1 MQVQKKALAASLAM
15 LLFIAPLGAT
25 AAAQT
30 LEPNK
35 DGPCAGMDLY
45 VAQASPGY
53 PRLPMY
59 IAKFGGFFAKTGLN
73 VKVAVANS
81 GADATA
87 ALIGRSADVN
97 AGTFGDV
104 LLARSQGVPI
114 VAFAAAGYQEISNL
128 VIKRSILEKN
138 NLTAGSSIDDK
149 INALKGLRIGVTS
162 PGSSTDLLVRAMLA
176 QNGFESGDAQII
188 PLGASAIAPT
198 FTGGQIDAFA
208 LSSPSANAAAQI
220 GDGEIVINFAA
231 GEYAGVANTLFMTMN
246 TSEATVKDKK
256 KELACFRDAVGETLQ
271 FMKRHPDKATELAW
285 KEFDG
290 VVDRTAFDET
300 IGDHIS
306 AFADATAITLEGAE
320 KRRDFLALAF
330 PRLKELDVKKT
341 FSNLE

>member
-1 MQVQKKALAASLAM
+1 MQIPEKTLASSLAM
-15 LLFIAPLGAT
+15 LLFMAPLGA
-25 AAAQT
+25 AAAARTQE
-30 LEPNK
+30 LNK
-35 DGPCAGMDLY
+35 DGPCSGRELF

-59 IAKFGGFFAKTGLN
+59 IARFGGFFAKTGLD

-114 VAFAAAGYQEISNL
+114 VAFAAAGYQEIANL
-128 VIKRSILEKN
+128 VIRRSIMEKK
-138 NLTAGSSIDDK
+138 NLTAESSTEDK

-162 PGSSTDLLVRAMLA
+162 PGSSTDLLVRAVLA
-176 QNGFESGDAQII
+176 QHGFESGDAQVIA
-188 PLGASAIAPT
+188 LGASAIAPT

-208 LSSPSANAAAQI
+208 LSSPSANAAAKI
-220 GDGEIVINFAA
+220 GSGEIVINFAA
-231 GEYAGVANTLFMTMN
+231 GEYIGVANTLFMTMN
-246 TSEATVKDKK
+246 TSEATLKDKK
-256 KELACFRDAVGETLQ
+256 KELACFRDALGETLQ
-271 FMKRHPDKATELAW
+271 FMKKYPKEATELAW

-300 IGDHIS
+300 ISDHIS
-306 AFADATAITLEGAE
+306 AFADDTTITLEGAE
-320 KRRDFLALAF
+320 KRRDFLALAL
-330 PRLKELDVKKT
+330 PRLKELDVEKT